1 MPIGILPG
9 PDKIV
14 VKPGRQAFLHCEV
27 YGNPRPQVSWSRNS
41 QPIISNGHFE
51 MFSNG
56 TLLIRRAEETDVDS
70 YTCVADN
77 GVSQRASRT
86 IKLVLRGMV
95 KTLLAFCDK
104 LNKQTIVVLNES
116 YCLTEVP
123 TFFSHKKTIQMQTLV
138 PVSMVNI
145 SYMYLFPNRSIQ
157 RSD

>member
-1 MPIGILPG
+1 MCDFVSSAWSFGDASTLPPGYWGGSYRGNIIRSIVITITIFVFFCVYWLFFFAVPIGILPG

-95 KTLLAFCDK
+95 
-104 LNKQTIVVLNES
+104 
-116 YCLTEVP
+116 
-123 TFFSHKKTIQMQTLV
+123 
-138 PVSMVNI
+138 
-145 SYMYLFPNRSIQ
+145 
-157 RSD
+157 